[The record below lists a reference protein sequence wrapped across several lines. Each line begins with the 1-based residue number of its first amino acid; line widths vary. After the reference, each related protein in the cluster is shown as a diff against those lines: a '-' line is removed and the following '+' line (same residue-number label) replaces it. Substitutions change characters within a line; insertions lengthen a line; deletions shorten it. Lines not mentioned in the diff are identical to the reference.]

1 MAKRFIIT
9 EDEKNN
15 IKKLYNINEQGAFD
29 VALKAA
35 NDYVQKQLN
44 KPGGPT
50 FDNPSTSNTSG
61 TNTSTSNTST
71 SNTSTSP
78 SLSKITAKGNEL
90 LSNPT
95 FKSRL
100 SDISKKIGISEDC
113 IIKVMNHE
121 SRLDPSVKNSIGCVG
136 LVQFCPDSKGGST
149 KTINGKQYDLSQLRN
164 DLSLQMDAIENFWVG
179 GKKQGKIKECG
190 DLQIYNFFPVA
201 AGKPDNYVLQTKGLS
216 AEKIANQNPIFN
228 RTLGRDRNT
237 PLTVGDIKQYQEKT
251 GIA

>member
-1 MAKRFIIT
+1 MSKRFIIT

-15 IKKLYNINEQGAFD
+15 IKKLYKINEQGT
-29 VALKAA
+29 ALDTVLDFADKEI
-35 NDYVQKQLN
+35 QRRLKQ
-44 KPGGPT
+44 PGGAFANQT
-50 FDNPSTSNTSG
+50 TTAGTTSG
-61 TNTSTSNTST
+61 TNNTSSSSTSA
-71 SNTSTSP
+71 
-78 SLSKITAKGNEL
+78 LSKITDKGNTL
-90 LSNPT
+90 LSNPI
-95 FKSRL
+95 FKSKL
-100 SDISKKIGISEDC
+100 SEISKKIGISEDC

-136 LVQFCPDSKGGST
+136 LVQFCPDSKGGNT

-164 DLSLQMDAIENFWVG
+164 DLGLQMEAIENFWVG
-179 GKKQGKIKECG
+179 GKNQGKIKECG

-237 PLTVGDIKQYQEKT
+237 PLTVGDIKQYQQKT

>member
-1 MAKRFIIT
+1 MSKRFIIT
-9 EDEKNN
+9 EDEKND

-35 NDYVQKQLN
+35 NDYVQTQLN

-50 FDNPSTSNTSG
+50 FDKPSTSNTSS
-61 TNTSTSNTST
+61 TNTT
-71 SNTSTSP
+71 TSTSP

-136 LVQFCPDSKGGST
+136 LVQFCPDSKGGNT

-179 GKKQGKIKECG
+179 GKNQGKIKECG

-201 AGKPDNYVLQTKGLS
+201 AGKSNDYVLQTKGLS

-237 PLTVGDIKQYQEKT
+237 PLTVGDIKQYQRKT

>member
-1 MAKRFIIT
+1 MSKRFIIT
-9 EDEKNN
+9 EDEKTN
-15 IKKLYNINEQGAFD
+15 IKKLYNISEQGIID
-29 VALKAA
+29 VALNAA
-35 NDYVQKQLN
+35 DEYIKQQFS

-50 FDNPSTSNTSG
+50 FDNPSTTTPSVKSG
-61 TNTSTSNTST
+61 TNSS
-71 SNTSTSP
+71 
-78 SLSKITAKGNEL
+78 SLSKITAKGNTL

-95 FKSRL
+95 FKSKL
-100 SDISKKIGISEDC
+100 SEISKKIGISEDC

-121 SRLDPSVKNSIGCVG
+121 SKLDPSVKNSIGCVG

-164 DLSLQMDAIENFWVG
+164 DLGLQMEAIENFWVG
-179 GKKQGKIKECG
+179 GKNQGKIKECG
-190 DLQIYNFFPVA
+190 DLQIYNFFPAA
-201 AGKPDNYVLQTKGLS
+201 AGKSDNYVLQTKGIS

-237 PLTVGDIKQYQEKT
+237 PLTVGDIKQYQQKT

>member
-35 NDYVQKQLN
+35 NDYVQKQLS

-61 TNTSTSNTST
+61 TNTQSSSSSSTSS
-71 SNTSTSP
+71 S
-78 SLSKITAKGNEL
+78 SLSKITAKGNTL

-95 FKSRL
+95 FKTKL
-100 SDISKKIGISEDC
+100 TEISKKIGISEDC
-113 IIKVMNHE
+113 MIKVMNHE

-136 LVQFCPDSKGGST
+136 LVQFCPDSKGGNT

-164 DLSLQMDAIENFWVG
+164 DLGLQMEAIENFWVG
-179 GKKQGKIKECG
+179 GKNQGKIKECG

-201 AGKPDNYVLQTKGLS
+201 AGKSDDYVLQTKGIS
-216 AEKIANQNPIFN
+216 AEKIASQNPIFN

-237 PLTVGDIKQYQEKT
+237 PLTVGDIKQYQQKT

>member
-35 NDYVQKQLN
+35 NDYVQNQLN

-50 FDNPSTSNTSG
+50 FDNPSTSKTSG
-61 TNTSTSNTST
+61 ANTST

-100 SDISKKIGISEDC
+100 SDISKKIGVSEDC

-228 RTLGRDRNT
+228 RTLGRARNT
-237 PLTVGDIKQYQEKT
+237 PLTVGDIKQYQKKT